1 MKHTFFKVPVSDPV
15 NMEAELNAFVS
26 QHRIAHIDRY
36 FVADGENSFWSIC
49 LTWLEGDGALVD
61 NLPKR
66 KNKIDYR
73 EVLNETDFALYAKL
87 RDLRKTIAEQEATPV
102 YNIFT
107 NEQLA
112 AIVQQRIV
120 TKSALLAVDGIGQT
134 RVDKYGNIFMDTLK
148 SGFQPSNPNEAKT
161 DHT

>member
-1 MKHTFFKVPVSDPV
+1 MKHKFFNVPVSDPV
-15 NMEAELNAFVS
+15 NAEAELNTFVS

-36 FVADGENSFWSIC
+36 FVADGANSFWSIC
-49 LTWLEGDGALVD
+49 LVWLQGDGALTD
-61 NLPKR
+61 SLLKR

-73 EVLNETDFALYAKL
+73 EVLNEVDFALYAKL

-112 AIVQQRIV
+112 AIVQ
-120 TKSALLAVDGIGQT
+120 
-134 RVDKYGNIFMDTLK
+134 M
-148 SGFQPSNPNEAKT
+148 
-161 DHT
+161 